1 MFIELKAPGVLPIL
15 KYKHVWSIKLY
26 ENKEFLSK
34 PNIIY
39 SLLLVYQPSP
49 PPPRLIQTINAFKIP
64 VIYLQNIPPVLFLQ
78 ILSFYAYCNV
88 FLHKSPSGVFF
99 QVPTLPHLPQFLW
112 TPETIGIVDSSF
124 FWGYIV
130 TQIPGGYLASRVPAN
145 R

>member
-1 MFIELKAPGVLPIL
+1 MFIELKAPGFLPIL
-15 KYKHVWSIKLY
+15 NYKLVWSIKLY

-49 PPPRLIQTINAFKIP
+49 PPCLIQTINAFKIP
-64 VIYLQNIPPVLFLQ
+64 VISSQNIPPVLFLQ